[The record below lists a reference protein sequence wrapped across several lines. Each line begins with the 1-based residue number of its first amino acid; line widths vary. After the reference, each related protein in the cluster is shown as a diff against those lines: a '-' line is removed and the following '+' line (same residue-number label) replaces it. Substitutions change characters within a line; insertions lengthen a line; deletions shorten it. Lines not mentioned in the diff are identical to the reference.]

1 MLHTHLSNT
10 TLAAGDTRLEC
21 YLIRNADEQVTQRY
35 RIFFFLR
42 RSIKHN
48 CVANRYTSPFLILPN
63 LISSVMSKKK
73 RKINR
78 AVSNSSCVV
87 NV

>member
-35 RIFFFLR
+35 RIFFFFATFHQTQLR
-42 RSIKHN
+42 
-48 CVANRYTSPFLILPN
+48 
-63 LISSVMSKKK
+63 SKSLHIAIFDLTQPYLFCNVKK
-73 RKINR
+73 EKKNKQGCLKQQLRG
-78 AVSNSSCVV
+78 
-87 NV
+87 